1 VIDRDG
7 AADGQTVS
15 ARTRLAAVMGSPV
28 AHSLSPA
35 IHNAAFAA
43 TGADWVYVAFEVDEP
58 GVGAA
63 MAGVRALG
71 IAGLSV
77 TMPAKE
83 AVARHVDE
91 RSSDADALGAVNCVA
106 VRDGRLVGHNTD
118 GAGFVD
124 ALQLDAGIGL
134 DGLDAVVLG
143 AGGAARAVVRALAGA
158 GAARVTVVARNPD
171 RGEVAA
177 RLAGEAG
184 RVGAPVDVAGAA
196 VVVNATPVGMG
207 DDAGALP
214 VDPTHLGAGQVVV
227 DLIYHPRR
235 TALLVAAEAAGATP
249 VDGLG
254 MLVHQA
260 AHQFRIWTGL
270 DAPLV
275 AMRAAAERQL
285 ARET

>member
-1 VIDRDG
+1 
-7 AADGQTVS
+7 
-15 ARTRLAAVMGSPV
+15 
-28 AHSLSPA
+28 
-35 IHNAAFAA
+35 
-43 TGADWVYVAFEVDEP
+43 
-58 GVGAA
+58 
-63 MAGVRALG
+63 
-71 IAGLSV
+71 
-77 TMPAKE
+77 
-83 AVARHVDE
+83 
-91 RSSDADALGAVNCVA
+91 
-106 VRDGRLVGHNTD
+106 
-118 GAGFVD
+118 
-124 ALQLDAGIGL
+124 
-134 DGLDAVVLG
+134 
-143 AGGAARAVVRALAGA
+143 
-158 GAARVTVVARNPD
+158 
-171 RGEVAA
+171 
-177 RLAGEAG
+177 
-184 RVGAPVDVAGAA
+184 VAGAA